1 MATDDLTVHRAG
13 QGAATHIAA
22 PAWFDV
28 IVLAGV
34 SVVAAVGAIGLLLA
48 IQGWY
53 ATWLALVL
61 GLPVAAAMALIARR
75 SLPTTV
81 ADRAG
86 QIGAAAALVL
96 ALGYVFAAGITPAQ
110 NVVVTRDP
118 GSYQNTG
125 RWLAREGSLE
135 VDARGK
141 AFADIP
147 GLRFAG
153 AAVYDAGPIDDAIPE
168 TIDDSGRVEFQ
179 FNHLAS
185 VALAAAYD
193 IGGAGLLFRMPAI
206 AVGIGLLALYAVTV
220 RVIRRPILAL
230 LAPLLLTAGLPLLN
244 VARNT
249 YSEPFALL
257 LLWGAVLV
265 LLDAHERG
273 RAASGAVG
281 GVMLGALVC
290 ARVDALVYVALM
302 FPLAAAS
309 IGFAAT
315 VAIRRAR
322 LASWGATLA
331 ATVVVGSV
339 GIVDL
344 VARTGNYA
352 KDLGQELSLLRQGV
366 LAAAVISVLALAVW
380 LLVPPLRTLA
390 DRLKRPAAALAAVG
404 IVSGLLVAWFLR
416 PRVQTALTGD
426 LLATVA
432 VIQRRDGLDLIPGRT
447 YAEDTLQWM
456 AWYIGA
462 PALVMAIAGYGVAA
476 WTVIRGKGNAALF
489 TVLLLGLGAGGLYW
503 WEPSITPDQLWASRR
518 YIPAV
523 LPALAIAV
531 SVALA
536 AVPRIERIPVRV
548 QHGLLILVAALLLVQ
563 PTVRT
568 EALRE
573 YRTQA
578 GFLRPVLDVCDAIP
592 KDAAIV
598 IVGGFAS
605 ITLPQTLRSWC
616 GVPVA
621 GAGTALTPETV
632 EQIATEV
639 EANGYSLYLVS
650 TDSTGLAQYER
661 ADGRRP
667 VSTSTAVARYDVR
680 STLESFPNRYAEPG
694 SVLPVTS
701 PFALHT
707 LAVSGSR

>member
-1 MATDDLTVHRAG
+1 MAADNLTVHRAG
-13 QGAATHIAA
+13 EEAATHVAA

-135 VDARGK
+135 VNARGK
-141 AFADIP
+141 AFADIH
-147 GLRFAG
+147 GLRFVAAG
-153 AAVYDAGPIDDAIPE
+153 VYDVGTIDDGRPE
-168 TIDDSGRVEFQ
+168 TLDDSGRVEFQ
-179 FNHLAS
+179 FNHLSS

-193 IGGAGLLFRMPAI
+193 IGGADLLFRMPAI
-206 AVGIGLLALYAVTV
+206 GVGIGLLAIYAVTV

-257 LLWGAVLV
+257 LLWGAILV

-302 FPLAAAS
+302 FPLATAS
-309 IGFAAT
+309 IGFSDT

-322 LASWGATLA
+322 LASWGATVA

-344 VARTGNYA
+344 VARTGHYA
-352 KDLGQELSLLRQGV
+352 KDLGQDLILLRQGV
-366 LAAAVISVLALAVW
+366 LASAVISVLALAVW
-380 LLVPPLRTLA
+380 LLVPQLRTLA

-416 PRVQTALTGD
+416 PRVQTVLTG
-426 LLATVA
+426 TPFSPVA
-432 VIQRRDGLDLIPGRT
+432 VIQGRDGLDLIPGRT

-462 PALVMAIAGYGVAA
+462 PALAMAIVGYAVAA
-476 WTVIRGKGNAALF
+476 WTVIRGKGNAALL

-503 WEPSITPDQLWASRR
+503 WNPSITPDQLWASRR
-518 YIPAV
+518 FIPAV

-536 AVPRIERIPVRV
+536 AVPRIERIPARV
-548 QHGLLILVAALLLVQ
+548 QHGLLLVVAALLLVQ

-573 YRTQA
+573 QRAQA
-578 GFLRPVLDVCDAIP
+578 GFLRPVLAVCDAIP
-592 KDAAIV
+592 KNAAIV
-598 IVGGFAS
+598 IVGDLPS

-616 GVPVA
+616 GVPVS
-621 GAGTALTPETV
+621 GAGTALTPATV
-632 EQIATEV
+632 EQIAAEV

-650 TDSTGLAQYER
+650 TELGQLAPYESADSP
-661 ADGRRP
+661 RP
-667 VSTSTAVARYDVR
+667 VSTSTAVDRYNVR
-680 STLESFPNRYAEPG
+680 STLESFPNRYEEPG
-694 SVLPVTS
+694 SVVPVIS
-701 PFALHT
+701 PFALDRKS
-707 LAVSGSR
+707 VV